1 MKLTPCLQAC
11 SFRALTQVLC
21 QCSLKDLKV
30 NREVK
35 RPLTPASDAGG
46 PSRPE
51 RSFIR
56 MPQTPPAWL
65 LWGWVKSCCQDVSLL
80 FCLVVFLALQT
91 RSTVCEYWN
100 SHPSTMNKEA
110 RKRPTKHSQ
119 PNSWSSITASWS
131 LSYHQ
136 VQMVIPG
143 LSVRADQ
150 LSLGCERQ

>member
-1 MKLTPCLQAC
+1 MTLTPCLQAC

-21 QCSLKDLKV
+21 QCSLKDFKE
-30 NREVK
+30 NKEVK

-46 PSRPE
+46 PSLPE

-56 MPQTPPAWL
+56 KLQTPPAWL
-65 LWGWVKSCCQDVSLL
+65 LWVWVKSCCQDVSLL
-80 FCLVVFLALQT
+80 FCLVVFPA

-110 RKRPTKHSQ
+110 RKRPTKHSH
-119 PNSWSSITASWS
+119 PNSWSSITPSWS
-131 LSYHQ
+131 VSYHQ
-136 VQMVIPG
+136 VQMVIPR